1 MKDSL
6 FGGEAF
12 NDEAL
17 HCLRR
22 WRQAGALAA
31 NQAHFAT
38 DSRFGELNEPQAF
51 IFLRKRQAGQRRDPH
66 PGDQRGGQRNHVGDI
81 QGMHLKQ

>member
-17 HCLRR
+17 HGLRR
-22 WRQAGALAA
+22 RRQAGALAT

-38 DSRFGELNEPQAF
+38 DPRFSELNEPQALISLVAF
-51 IFLRKRQAGQRRDPH
+51 DE
-66 PGDQRGGQRNHVGDI
+66 PGRWVLPMRSIDRP
-81 QGMHLKQ
+81 